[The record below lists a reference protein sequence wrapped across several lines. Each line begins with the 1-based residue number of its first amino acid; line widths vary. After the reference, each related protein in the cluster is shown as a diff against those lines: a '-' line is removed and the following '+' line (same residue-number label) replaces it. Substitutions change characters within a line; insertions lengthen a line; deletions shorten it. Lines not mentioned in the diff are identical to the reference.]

1 MHTKSLGALS
11 ETVTTIKEL
20 EEALERAKKADQSY
34 AIVIETD
41 PNQTTPEGGNWWE
54 VPIAEVSDRK
64 EVNESYKRYLDGKKD
79 QKV

>member
-20 EEALERAKKADQSY
+20 EEALGTHAPKKADQSY

-41 PNQTTPEGGNWWE
+41 PNQTTPEGGGGE
-54 VPIAEVSDRK
+54 VPIAEVSERK
-64 EVNESYKRYLDGKKD
+64 KS
-79 QKV
+79 Q